1 MPPLVGVAV
10 NVTRSPAQTLFDGA
24 AAMLTEGVTIG
35 LTVKLIALLAAGLPV
50 GQEMLLVNVT

>member
-1 MPPLVGVAV
+1 MVGVAV